1 MNDDFFFKIFFEA
14 ADLRLFIYLYV
25 FIFNLISYMFFNLF
39 IVKSH
44 EEVEEQNASGDDANL
59 TVNVRQ
65 NFISLW
71 KNIQTFN

>member
-1 MNDDFFFKIFFEA
+1 M
-14 ADLRLFIYLYV
+14 
-25 FIFNLISYMFFNLF
+25 FNLISYMFFNLF

-71 KNIQTFN
+71 KNIETFS

>member
-1 MNDDFFFKIFFEA
+1 
-14 ADLRLFIYLYV
+14 
-25 FIFNLISYMFFNLF
+25 MFFNLF

>member
-1 MNDDFFFKIFFEA
+1 MFFFFLNIFWSCRFA
-14 ADLRLFIYLYV
+14 IIYLYV